1 MQIGACHAC
10 GTPYTSQELAGLG
23 ILRARPA
30 AAGGPRLEYRCAG
43 CAVVLTL
50 VPHGEGRYAPPG
62 ASPPGHVPEEARRPA
77 WTRSAAAPGA
87 NVPAGATTGGAATG
101 GATTGSAT
109 TGGATTGAAG
119 AAARAGAGTGTSSA
133 AASGALTLVAAYE
146 LLGVPV
152 TSDRET
158 LEKAFRARSLACH
171 PDKVAHLDE
180 DFRALAELKF
190 KRLVEA
196 FRLVSE
202 VHPG

>member
-62 ASPPGHVPEEARRPA
+62 ASPPEHVPEEARRPA
-77 WTRSAAAPGA
+77 WTRGATATSASAASGGAAAGQASGPASTGQAAPGA
-87 NVPAGATTGGAATG
+87 AGA
-101 GATTGSAT
+101 SA
-109 TGGATTGAAG
+109 
-119 AAARAGAGTGTSSA
+119 
-133 AASGALTLVAAYE
+133 ALTLVAAYE
-146 LLGVPV
+146 LLGVPL
-152 TSDRET
+152 TADRET

-180 DFRALAELKF
+180 DFRALAEQKF

-196 FRLVSE
+196 FRLVSD

>member
-1 MQIGACHAC
+1 MQLGACHAC
-10 GTPYTSQELAGLG
+10 GTPYTSQEVAGLG

-30 AAGGPRLEYRCAG
+30 AAGGPRMEYRCAG

-62 ASPPGHVPEEARRPA
+62 AAPPAHVPEDARRPA
-77 WTRSAAAPGA
+77 WTRAGGPVQGAGSSEAARA
-87 NVPAGATTGGAATG
+87 
-101 GATTGSAT
+101 S
-109 TGGATTGAAG
+109 AAG
-119 AAARAGAGTGTSSA
+119 AASAAGPAEGAAAHGAAAAAGPARGARAHE
-133 AASGALTLVAAYE
+133 ALTLVAAYE

-152 TSDRET
+152 TADRET

-180 DFRALAELKF
+180 DFRALAEQKF

-202 VHPG
+202 VQPG

>member
-1 MQIGACHAC
+1 MQLGACHAC
-10 GTPYTSQELAGLG
+10 GTPYTSQQVAGLG

-30 AAGGPRLEYRCAG
+30 AAGGPRLEYRCGG

-62 ASPPGHVPEEARRPA
+62 APPPAHVPEAARRPA
-77 WTRSAAAPGA
+77 WARGAGREGEAAATPGAAAPTGA
-87 NVPAGATTGGAATG
+87 AQEGAGAATG
-101 GATTGSAT
+101 LPRTAPVD
-109 TGGATTGAAG
+109 
-119 AAARAGAGTGTSSA
+119 
-133 AASGALTLVAAYE
+133 ALTLVAAYE

-152 TSDRET
+152 TADRDSI
-158 LEKAFRARSLACH
+158 EKAFRARSLACH

-180 DFRALAELKF
+180 DFRVLAEQKF

-196 FRLVSE
+196 LRIVSE